1 MKRFYL
7 LGIAALVI
15 VSTIGF
21 YLFKSSKLS
30 NSELEIA
37 SSLSLNNLPPL
48 PDDPSNAVADNPLAV
63 AFGEALFNDIEL
75 SANGQVSC
83 ASCHLADREFQD
95 DLPVGH
101 GIGFT
106 DRRTMPLRGAGYSP
120 WLFWDGRKDSL
131 WSQAI
136 GPLESAVEHGLT
148 RSEVAIHVTLKY
160 SEQYTALF
168 GPSPDISDI
177 PAASPLGNETQQVAW
192 QKLPEETKY
201 SINQIFA
208 NTGKSIAAF
217 ERTLNPVENRLDRY
231 VSVILANETLTE
243 DVALTPQEI
252 EGFRVFVGKGN
263 CTNCHN
269 GPRLTDEFFHN
280 TGVASSVSPP
290 TDQGR
295 ADAIA
300 QVDSDPFNCLGRYSD
315 ANPNECG
322 ELRFMSRDTH
332 LYERA
337 FKSPSLRGVA
347 GRPPYMHAGQLT
359 SLTDVIEH
367 YDTAPS
373 SPSGHSELEPLGL
386 SESEKHALE
395 AFLNTL

>member
-15 VSTIGF
+15 VSTIGL
-21 YLFKSSKLS
+21 YLFKGSNLS
-30 NSELEIA
+30 NTELEIA
-37 SSLSLNNLPPL
+37 RSLSLDNLPPL
-48 PDDPSNAVADNPLAV
+48 PDDPSNAVADNPLAI
-63 AFGEALFNDIEL
+63 ALGEALFNDIEL

-95 DLPVGH
+95 DLPVGN

-106 DRRTMPLRGAGYSP
+106 DRRTMPLRGASYSP

-148 RSEVAIHVTLKY
+148 RSEVAAHVTLKY
-160 SEQYTALF
+160 SNQYTALF
-168 GPSPDISDI
+168 GPFSDI
-177 PAASPLGNETQQVAW
+177 ADTPAASPLGNKTQQMAW
-192 QKLPEETKY
+192 QKLPEETKH

-217 ERTLNPVENRLDRY
+217 ERTLNPIENRLDRY
-231 VSVILANETLTE
+231 VSAILASKTLTD
-243 DVALTPQEI
+243 DVALTSQEI
-252 EGFRVFVGKGN
+252 EGFRVFIGKGN

-280 TGVASSVSPP
+280 TGVASSINPP

-300 QVDSDPFNCLGRYSD
+300 QVISDPFNCLGRYSD

-347 GRPPYMHAGQLT
+347 DRPPYMHAGQLT
-359 SLTDVIEH
+359 SLADVIEH
-367 YDTAPS
+367 YDLAPA

-386 SESEKHALE
+386 SESEKRALE
-395 AFLNTL
+395 AFLNML